1 MASIFQ
7 RRLASCQA
15 SLWRKSLK
23 QADRPIANRTI
34 CANIMTMRRLAAIG
48 MTARSTVVVL
58 SLTAWFLLSNHCAL
72 GVIAASSKA
81 APEAEG
87 CPMHSA
93 PAKKKPVSQTPCCKD
108 VRAVV
113 AKVLNKATPFASCSI
128 GRFDYAAENFR
139 VPARVVFEIG
149 GLDTGPPGCLSFAQ
163 LVLQESMR
171 AHAPPVS

>member
-1 MASIFQ
+1 
-7 RRLASCQA
+7 
-15 SLWRKSLK
+15 
-23 QADRPIANRTI
+23 
-34 CANIMTMRRLAAIG
+34 MTMRRLAAIG

-72 GVIAASSKA
+72 GVIAASSEA

-93 PAKKKPVSQTPCCKD
+93 PAKKKPISKTPCCKD
-108 VRAVV
+108 LRAVV
-113 AKVLNKATPFASCSI
+113 AKILNKAAPFASRSV

-139 VPARVVFEIG
+139 VPPQVVFEIG
-149 GLDTGPPGCLSFAQ
+149 GLDTGPPGCLSFAE

>member
-1 MASIFQ
+1 
-7 RRLASCQA
+7 
-15 SLWRKSLK
+15 LK
-23 QADRPIANRTI
+23 QADGPIANRTI
-34 CANIMTMRRLAAIG
+34 CANIMTMRKLAAIG
-48 MTARSTVVVL
+48 MTARSIVVVL

-72 GVIAASSKA
+72 GVIAASNEA

-93 PAKKKPVSQTPCCKD
+93 PVKKKPVSQTPCCKD

-113 AKVLNKATPFASCSI
+113 AKVLNKATPFASRSVGWC
-128 GRFDYAAENFR
+128 GYAVANFR
-139 VPARVVFEIG
+139 LPLQVVLEIG
-149 GLDTGPPGCLSFAQ
+149 GLDTGPPGCLSFAE

>member
-1 MASIFQ
+1 
-7 RRLASCQA
+7 
-15 SLWRKSLK
+15 
-23 QADRPIANRTI
+23 
-34 CANIMTMRRLAAIG
+34 MTMRRLAAIG

-72 GVIAASSKA
+72 GLIAASSEA
-81 APEAEG
+81 TPEPEG

-93 PAKKKPVSQTPCCKD
+93 PAKKKPVSKTPCCKD

-113 AKVLNKATPFASCSI
+113 AKWVTKAMPLVSQFTGPS
-128 GRFDYAAENFR
+128 DYAAEIFR
-139 VPARVVFEIG
+139 LPPRIAMEIG
-149 GLDTGPPGCLSFAQ
+149 GLDTGPPGCVSFAE